1 MDAQVEEFLDHNAEA
16 GREATES
23 TEPAEGAEKTLVS
36 SSELSGEMFQ
46 TVLGHVQG
54 VYTWDCDHFPSEEE
68 IREGMCV
75 RVIRDCSRLRTRHR
89 GTELTGWH
97 GGWTHEGIGIFTTD
111 VRSSSSGHRT
121 RRLGRATVLVRTPE
135 NSGSKTWNGIAC

>member
-1 MDAQVEEFLDHNAEA
+1 MYTQVEESLEKNAEA
-16 GREATES
+16 DRGTTER
-23 TEPAEGAEKTLVS
+23 TDWAERTLVP
-36 SSELSGEMFQ
+36 SSEFSGEMFQ

-54 VYTWDCDHFPSEEE
+54 VYTWECDHFPSEEE

-89 GTELTGWH
+89 CTELTGWH
-97 GGWTHEGIGIFTTD
+97 GGWTPEGIGIFTTD
-111 VRSSSSGHRT
+111 VRSSSSARGT
-121 RRLGRATVLVRTPE
+121 RRVGRATVLVRTPE